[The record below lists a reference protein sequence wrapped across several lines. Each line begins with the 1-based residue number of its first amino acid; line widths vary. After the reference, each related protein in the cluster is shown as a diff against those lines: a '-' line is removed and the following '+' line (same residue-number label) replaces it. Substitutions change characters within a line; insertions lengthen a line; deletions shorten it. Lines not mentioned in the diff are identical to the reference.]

1 MGNAR
6 ALIFFFLPRPALT
19 PLWRMMR
26 ESGDFKP
33 EKAAIAPK
41 TLSFHGD
48 FD

>member
-1 MGNAR
+1 MA
-6 ALIFFFLPRPALT
+6 
-19 PLWRMMR
+19 R

-48 FD
+48 FDYIRRLPNKA